1 MVDYRRKTFFYCM
14 QSILLKSTSLTIAN
28 QSQTILHSHYLKRHV
43 SLSLLTFSLSS
54 QHKPY
59 HHFANPFMVEI
70 LSPNLAKGL
79 GNKLGYWL
87 YCEVNKKQTWLGF
100 LVWGFEEFRVRV
112 VWVLGMNQTEGATI
126 WGLRASVMKENEGEL
141 ALFLKMKKHEKECN
155 DLLLNCS
162 EEFNAPLVLSFFSLS
177 TLLYLT
183 KGSILRNY
191 IGLVIFFV
199 KFSGMTYESFVEF
212 IYDLPNR
219 LSKCIK
225 LEAYADAIRF
235 YIGTMPIFKAYGD
248 SSFRDCK
255 QASVEVI
262 VVVVKNLHGKLFSD
276 FESIQVRAYATVLLK
291 QLDFSVCTS
300 FLKK

>member
-1 MVDYRRKTFFYCM
+1 M
-14 QSILLKSTSLTIAN
+14 
-28 QSQTILHSHYLKRHV
+28 
-43 SLSLLTFSLSS
+43 SLSLSPLTFSLSS

-59 HHFANPFMVEI
+59 HRFANPFMVEI

-87 YCEVNKKQTWLGF
+87 YCEGSCGLGF
-100 LVWGFEEFRVRV
+100 GDESEFQGSGIANARCFKA
-112 VWVLGMNQTEGATI
+112 EGATI

-141 ALFLKMKKHEKECN
+141 ALFLEMKKHEKECN

-162 EEFNAPLVLSFFSLS
+162 EEFNAPL
-177 TLLYLT
+177 
-183 KGSILRNY
+183 GSILRNY

-199 KFSGMTYESFVEF
+199 KFRYQLLKQSCMFLYSGAQMKYLFS
-212 IYDLPNR
+212 LP
-219 LSKCIK
+219 L
-225 LEAYADAIRF
+225 YQ
-235 YIGTMPIFKAYGD
+235 AYGD

-255 QASVEVI
+255 QAFEEVI

-276 FESIQVRAYATVLLK
+276 FESIQVRADATVLLK